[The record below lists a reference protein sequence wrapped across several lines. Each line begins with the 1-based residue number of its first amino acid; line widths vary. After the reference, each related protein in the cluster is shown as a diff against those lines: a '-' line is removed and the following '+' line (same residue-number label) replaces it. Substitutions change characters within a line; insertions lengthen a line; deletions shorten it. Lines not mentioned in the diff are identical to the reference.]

1 MPIGI
6 PCVCAHGTE
15 CPEKNSYGC
24 RSRLW
29 YGKHAL
35 ICSNAVSSRIIL
47 TMLWV
52 LAGVEVVLWI
62 YGMATG
68 HRMGGVLN
76 FLLLLAAIAIVT
88 ELLLRWRRSRT
99 AQRPLT
105 LREQPTAKHK
115 KAA

>member
-1 MPIGI
+1 MAAG
-6 PCVCAHGTE
+6 
-15 CPEKNSYGC
+15 
-24 RSRLW
+24 SRLW